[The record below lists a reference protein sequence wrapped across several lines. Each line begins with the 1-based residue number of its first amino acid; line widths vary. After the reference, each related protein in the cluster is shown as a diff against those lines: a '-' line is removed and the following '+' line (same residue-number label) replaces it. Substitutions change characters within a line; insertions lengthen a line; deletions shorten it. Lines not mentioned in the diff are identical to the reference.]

1 MANKIKITQVRS
13 AIGRTKNQ
21 KDTIRALGIRKRG
34 RSVVHQDTPS
44 VRGMVNTVRHLVTV
58 ENVDGE

>member
-13 AIGRTKNQ
+13 TIGRLKNQ

-34 RSVVHQDTPS
+34 RSVVHEETAS
-44 VRGMVNTVRHLVTV
+44 IRGMVNTVRHLVTV
-58 ENVDGE
+58 EKVDGE